1 MMARTLLATFV
12 AAVLSW
18 IPAVSAQPPTTAA
31 ASDRP
36 SEKLRQLTIANKPW
50 TGDFDRM
57 LERRVIR
64 VNAPYSRSLFFSDKG
79 RERGLAAELMRDF
92 ERYVNIK
99 YAKQLGVMQLMPGTG
114 QQMNVGDIKAIEPN
128 IHAGAKYMDMLM
140 TKYFSDAHFS
150 EGNRP
155 LFAFASYN
163 AGPGNIARMRKE
175 AARRGLDPDRW
186 FNNVEIVVGEKI
198 GGETTTYGTSTST
211 TSPIA

>member
-163 AGPGNIARMRKE
+163 APGNIARMRKE